1 MEIRKNIELKGK
13 EKRLINSYFGNMAKA
28 VNIISKN
35 EALNRNDIENHEETI
50 NTLLNKIN
58 ELEEKIAKLENNKTK
73 KTTKSKKEDK
83 GE

>member
-1 MEIRKNIELKGK
+1 MKIRKNIELKGK
-13 EKRLINSYFGNMAKA
+13 EKRLINSYFENMAKA

-50 NTLLNKIN
+50 NVLLNKIS

-73 KTTKSKKEDK
+73 KITKSKKENK